1 MEELTIY
8 HGSEG
13 IRKEPKFGEG
23 NTQNDY
29 GLGFYCTENLELAKE
44 WACAELRDGYANRY
58 SLSLKGLRI
67 LHLNQPGFHILNWL
81 AILLENRSFTLQSPV
96 AVQGHKYI
104 LEHFL
109 PDYKYDDILVGYRAD
124 DAYFSFSRAFL
135 DNTISLEQLGR
146 AMRLGNLGEQFVLRS
161 SVAFDRLHFVKAD
174 PVDSNLFFPRKRA
187 RDREARETY
196 FAMMKEEPVAEAK
209 YLVNIMNEK
218 WENDDPRL
226 R

>member
-1 MEELTIY
+1 MAKVIY
-8 HGSEG
+8 HGSERIIERPSLG
-13 IRKEPKFGEG
+13 AG
-23 NTQNDY
+23 NPRNDY
-29 GLGFYCTENLELAKE
+29 GYGFYCTENPELARE
-44 WACAELRDGYANRY
+44 WASAETLDGFVNQY
-58 SLSLKGLRI
+58 SLDLTDLSI
-67 LHLNQPGFHILNWL
+67 LNLNGSGFHILNWM

>member
-1 MEELTIY
+1 MAKVIY
-8 HGSEG
+8 HGSERIIERPSLG
-13 IRKEPKFGEG
+13 AG
-23 NTQNDY
+23 NPRNDY
-29 GLGFYCTENLELAKE
+29 GYGFYCTENPELAWE
-44 WACAELRDGYANRY
+44 WASAETRDGFVNQY
-58 SLSLKGLRI
+58 SLDLTDLSI
-67 LHLNQPGFHILNWL
+67 LNLNGPGFHILNWL

-174 PVDSNLFFPRKRA
+174 PVDSNMFFPRKRA

-209 YLVNIMNEK
+209 YLVNIINEK